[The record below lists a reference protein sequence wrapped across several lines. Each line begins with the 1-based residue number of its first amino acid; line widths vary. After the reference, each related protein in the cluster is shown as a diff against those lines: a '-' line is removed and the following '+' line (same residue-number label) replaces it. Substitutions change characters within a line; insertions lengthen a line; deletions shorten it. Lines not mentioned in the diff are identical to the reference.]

1 MNIVIGFSVYTFRWG
16 LISNSQLSTL
26 DQSHHL
32 QDHCE
37 VLSSYTFLVY
47 LGGLKRGKIFK
58 FLRGESRE
66 AKERLN
72 LVGFEFLL
80 ARLEIR
86 GQ

>member
-1 MNIVIGFSVYTFRWG
+1 MTVICINLCYSFR
-16 LISNSQLSTL
+16 

-32 QDHCE
+32 QDHCGA
-37 VLSSYTFLVY
+37 LSSYTFLVY
-47 LGGLKRGKIFK
+47 LEGLKRGEILK

-66 AKERLN
+66 AKERLE
-72 LVGFEFLL
+72 LVGFYFLL